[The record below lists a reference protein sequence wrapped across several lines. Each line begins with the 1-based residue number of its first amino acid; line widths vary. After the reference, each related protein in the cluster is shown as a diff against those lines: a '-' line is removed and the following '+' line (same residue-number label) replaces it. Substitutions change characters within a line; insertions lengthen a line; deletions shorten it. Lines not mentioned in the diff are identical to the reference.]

1 MNGKNN
7 VEIFKSSVRG
17 GKSFAVEQKIRELK
31 SRIAKLNA
39 LKLNVPPTKIITTST
54 ENMNNVL
61 NEKYG

>member
-1 MNGKNN
+1 M
-7 VEIFKSSVRG
+7 RG
-17 GKSFAVEQKIRELK
+17 GKSFAAEQKIGELK